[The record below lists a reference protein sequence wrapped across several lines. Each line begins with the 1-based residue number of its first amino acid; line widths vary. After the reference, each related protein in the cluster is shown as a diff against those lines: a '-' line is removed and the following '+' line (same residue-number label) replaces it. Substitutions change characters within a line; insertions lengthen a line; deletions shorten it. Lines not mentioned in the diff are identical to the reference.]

1 MDGASNTPRLSKSQL
16 VTVEKSL
23 FEMTRK
29 QKGQAIPVDLPMSDF
44 WTCVGQLLQHLEIE
58 LAETVRD
65 EGMTAK
71 AQLQSR
77 RLGVVR
83 TCVTDLTR
91 LRLNA
96 FTQHAVLSD
105 LMRSP
110 QGDAMPS
117 LAPARLEWGRHDP
130 SEQAFHAGIGHL
142 VEKYK
147 HEVSWGALLGATED
161 IQLDPPSPGGHKP
174 LTEFSEEAPADDTA
188 RPRRAPIQED
198 GAWDEPEYDEE
209 DRIRELDVFP
219 EHAASQAE
227 SKSNAEV
234 PEIPSESLLRIR
246 ILKAVSD
253 PIITADGTEMILTEG
268 DIESCPSLIAEAL
281 IAAGLAE
288 PAPV

>member
-1 MDGASNTPRLSKSQL
+1 MDGASNAPRLSKSQL

-29 QKGQAIPVDLPMSDF
+29 QKVQTVPVDLPMSDF
-44 WTCVGQLLQHLEIE
+44 WTCIGQLLQHLEIE
-58 LAETVRD
+58 LAETVRE

-96 FTQHAVLSD
+96 FTQHAVLSN

-110 QGDAMPS
+110 QGDAVPS
-117 LAPARLEWGRHDP
+117 TGFQRLEWDKHDP
-130 SEQAFHAGIGHL
+130 SERAFYTGIGHL

-147 HEVSWGALLGATED
+147 HEVSWGALLGATEEV
-161 IQLDPPSPGGHKP
+161 QQNLPPPRGHKP

-209 DRIRELDVFP
+209 DRIRELDTFP

-246 ILKAVSD
+246 ILKDVSD

-268 DIESCPSLIAEAL
+268 DIESCPSLIAETL

>member
-188 RPRRAPIQED
+188 QPRRAPIRED
-198 GAWDEPEYDEE
+198 EGWDEPEYDEE

>member
-96 FTQHAVLSD
+96 FTQHAVLSN

-147 HEVSWGALLGATED
+147 HEVSWGALLGATEG

-188 RPRRAPIQED
+188 QPRRAPIRED
-198 GAWDEPEYDEE
+198 EGWDEPEYDEE